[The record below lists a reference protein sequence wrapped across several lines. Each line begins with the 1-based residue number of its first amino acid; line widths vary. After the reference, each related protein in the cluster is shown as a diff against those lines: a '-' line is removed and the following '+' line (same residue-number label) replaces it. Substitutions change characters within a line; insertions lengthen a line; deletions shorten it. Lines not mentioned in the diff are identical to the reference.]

1 MKKLLIIV
9 MSLSLVLGASAQ
21 RGFHGG
27 GYIHSGPRVIVG
39 GGFYSP
45 YYYGPFYSPFYSPF
59 YPYGYYG
66 YGYRPSKLDMQIQ
79 DIKNDYKDRIWSVKN
94 DQTLTHKEKRKQIRQ
109 LKQERDKD
117 INDAK
122 LNYYKAR

>member
-9 MSLSLVLGASAQ
+9 MSLSLALGASAQ

-27 GYIHSGPRVIVG
+27 GYYYGGPRVIVG
-39 GGFYSP
+39 GGFYAP
-45 YYYGPFYSPFYSPF
+45 YYGPFYSPFYSPF

-66 YGYRPSKLDMQIQ
+66 YGSRPSKLDMQIQ
-79 DIKNDYKDRIWSVKN
+79 DIKNDYKDRIWSLKQ
-94 DQTLTHKEKRKQIRQ
+94 DKTLTHKEKRKQIRQ

-122 LNYYKAR
+122 M

>member
-9 MSLSLVLGASAQ
+9 ISIGLAMGASAQ
-21 RGFHGG
+21 RFHGG
-27 GYIHSGPRVIVG
+27 GYVHSGPRIIVG

-45 YYYGPFYSPFYSPF
+45 YYSPFYGPFYSPF

-79 DIKNDYKDRIWSVKN
+79 DIKNDYNDRIWSVKH
-94 DQTLTHKEKRKQIRQ
+94 DQTLTHKERRKQVHQ
-109 LKQERDKD
+109 LKQERDRD